1 MSDLFALL
9 RHSLAGL
16 RVLLAATLLCGIVY
30 PLVVTGVAQAALGWR
45 ADGSLVTETGGRTDD
60 PDDAVGSAL
69 IGQRNGDDRLFFPRP
84 SAAGEGWD
92 TLSTYGSN
100 LGPEDPGLVKAIK
113 ERQREIAA
121 RECVSVDQVPADAV
135 TTSASGIDPDI
146 SPAYAALQVSRVA
159 RANGLPVDTVA
170 ALVADHTDGRTFGV
184 LGEPRVNVL
193 ELNIAVRAQRV
204 G

>member
-1 MSDLFALL
+1 MSDLYALL

-16 RVLLAATLLCGIVY
+16 RVLLAATLLCGIAY
-30 PLVVTGVAQAALGWR
+30 PLVVTGVAQAAFGWR
-45 ADGSLVTETGGRTDD
+45 ADGSLVAESGAHTND
-60 PDDAVGSAL
+60 PAEAVGSAL
-69 IGQRNGDDRLFFPRP
+69 IGQGNDDEGLFYPRP
-84 SAAGEGWD
+84 SAAGDGWD

-100 LGPEDPGLVKAIK
+100 LGPEDPDLVKAIT

-121 RECVSVDQVPADAV
+121 REGVPVDQVPADAV

-159 RANGLPVDTVA
+159 RANGLSEEEVT
-170 ALVADHTDGRTFGV
+170 ALVAEHTDGRTFGI

-204 G
+204 E

>member
-16 RVLLAATLLCGIVY
+16 RVLIAATLLCGIAY
-30 PLVVTGVAQAALGWR
+30 PLVVTGVAQTAFGWR
-45 ADGSLVTETGGRTDD
+45 ADGSLVTETGAHTND
-60 PDDAVGSAL
+60 PAEAVGSAL
-69 IGQRNGDDRLFFPRP
+69 IGQGNDDEGLFYPRP
-84 SAAGEGWD
+84 SAAGDGWD

-100 LGPEDPGLVKAIK
+100 LGPEDPDLVKAIM

-121 RECVSVDQVPADAV
+121 REGVTVDQVP
-135 TTSASGIDPDI
+135 ASGIDPDI

-159 RANGLPVDTVA
+159 RANGLSEEEVT
-170 ALVADHTDGRTFGV
+170 ALVAQHTDGRTFGI

-193 ELNIAVRAQRV
+193 ELNIAVRAQEV
-204 G
+204 E

>member
-1 MSDLFALL
+1 MSDLYALL

-16 RVLLAATLLCGIVY
+16 RVLIAATLLCGLVY
-30 PLVVTGVAQAALGWR
+30 PLMVTGVAQAAFGWR
-45 ADGSLVTETGGRTDD
+45 ADGSLITESGMHTND
-60 PDDAVGSAL
+60 PTEAVGSAL
-69 IGQRNGDDRLFFPRP
+69 IGQGNDDEGLFYPRP
-84 SAAGEGWD
+84 SAAGDGWD

-100 LGPEDPGLVKAIK
+100 LGPEDPDLVKAIT

-121 RECVSVDQVPADAV
+121 REGVSVDQVPADAV

-159 RANGLPVDTVA
+159 RANGLSEEEVT
-170 ALVADHTDGRTFGV
+170 ALVAEHTDGRTFGI

-204 G
+204 E

>member
-16 RVLLAATLLCGIVY
+16 RVLIAATLLCGLFY
-30 PLVVTGVAQAALGWR
+30 PLVVTGVAQAAFGWR
-45 ADGSLVTETGGRTDD
+45 ADGSLVTESGAHTND
-60 PDDAVGSAL
+60 PAEAVGSAL
-69 IGQRNGDDRLFFPRP
+69 IGQGNDDEGLFYPRP
-84 SAAGEGWD
+84 SAAGDGWD

-100 LGPEDPGLVKAIK
+100 LGPEDPDLVKAIM

-121 RECVSVDQVPADAV
+121 REGVTVDQVPADAV

-146 SPAYAALQVSRVA
+146 SPPYAALQVSRVA
-159 RANGLPVDTVA
+159 RANGLSEEEVT
-170 ALVADHTDGRTFGV
+170 ALVAQHTDGRTFGI

-193 ELNIAVRAQRV
+193 ELNIAVRAQEV
-204 G
+204 E

>member
-16 RVLLAATLLCGIVY
+16 RVLVAATLLCGLLY
-30 PLVVTGVAQAALGWR
+30 PLVVTGIAQAAFGWR
-45 ADGSLVTETGGRTDD
+45 ADGSLVTETGERTND
-60 PDDAVGSAL
+60 PDEAVGSAL
-69 IGQRNGDDRLFFPRP
+69 IGQRNDDEGLFYPRP
-84 SAAGEGWD
+84 SAAGDGWD

-100 LGPEDPGLVKAIK
+100 LGPEDPDLVKAIR

-121 RECVSVDQVPADAV
+121 REGVPVGQVPADAV
-135 TTSASGIDPDI
+135 TASASGIDPDI
-146 SPAYAALQVSRVA
+146 SPAYAAIQVSRVA
-159 RANGLPVDTVA
+159 RANGLSEDAVA
-170 ALVADHTDGRTFGV
+170 ALVAEHTDGRTFGF

-204 G
+204 E

>member
-16 RVLLAATLLCGIVY
+16 RVLLAATLLCGIAY
-30 PLVVTGVAQAALGWR
+30 PLVVTGVAQAAFGWR
-45 ADGSLVTETGGRTDD
+45 ADGSLVTESGVRTSD
-60 PDDAVGSAL
+60 PGEAVGSAL
-69 IGQRNGDDRLFFPRP
+69 IGQGNDDEGLFYPRP
-84 SAAGEGWD
+84 SAAGDGWD

-100 LGPEDPGLVKAIK
+100 LGPEDPDLVKAIK

-121 RECVSVDQVPADAV
+121 REGVSVDQVPADAV

-159 RANGLPVDTVA
+159 RANGLSEEEVT
-170 ALVADHTDGRTFGV
+170 ALVADHTDGRTFGI

-193 ELNIAVRAQRV
+193 ELNIAVRTHRAD
-204 G
+204 

>member
-16 RVLLAATLLCGIVY
+16 RVLIAATLLCGIAY
-30 PLVVTGVAQAALGWR
+30 PLVVTGVAQAAFGWR
-45 ADGSLVTETGGRTDD
+45 ADGSLVTESGEHTND
-60 PDDAVGSAL
+60 PAEAVGSAL
-69 IGQRNGDDRLFFPRP
+69 IGQGNDDEGLFYPRP
-84 SAAGEGWD
+84 SAAGDGWD

-100 LGPEDPGLVKAIK
+100 LGPEDPDLVKAIK

-121 RECVSVDQVPADAV
+121 REGVSVDQIPADAV

-159 RANGLPVDTVA
+159 RANGLSEEEVT
-170 ALVADHTDGRTFGV
+170 ALVAEHTDGRTFGF
-184 LGEPRVNVL
+184 LGESRVNVL
-193 ELNIAVRAQRV
+193 ELNIAARAQR

>member
-16 RVLLAATLLCGIVY
+16 RVLVAATLLCGLLY
-30 PLVVTGVAQAALGWR
+30 PLVVTGVAQAAFGWR
-45 ADGSLVTETGGRTDD
+45 AHGSLVTESGEHTND
-60 PDDAVGSAL
+60 PAEAVGSAL
-69 IGQRNGDDRLFFPRP
+69 IGQRNDDEGLFYPRP
-84 SAAGEGWD
+84 SAAGDGWD

-100 LGPEDPGLVKAIK
+100 LGPEDPDLVKAIR
-113 ERQREIAA
+113 ERQREIAT
-121 RECVSVDQVPADAV
+121 REGVSVDQVPADAV

-146 SPAYAALQVSRVA
+146 SPAYAAIQVSRVA
-159 RANGLPVDTVA
+159 RANGLSEGEVT
-170 ALVADHTDGRTFGV
+170 ALVAEHTDGRTFGF

-204 G
+204 E

>member
-16 RVLLAATLLCGIVY
+16 RVLLAATLVCGIVY
-30 PLVVTGVAQAALGWR
+30 PLVVTGVAQAAFGWR
-45 ADGSLVTETGGRTDD
+45 ADGSLVTESDAHASD
-60 PDDAVGSAL
+60 PDEAVGSAL
-69 IGQRNGDDRLFFPRP
+69 IGQGNDDEALFYPRP
-84 SAAGEGWD
+84 SAAGDGWD

-100 LGPEDPGLVKAIK
+100 LGPEDPDLVKAIRA
-113 ERQREIAA
+113 RQREVAA
-121 RECVSVDQVPADAV
+121 REGVPVDQVPADAV

-170 ALVADHTDGRTFGV
+170 ALVADHTDGRTFGF

-193 ELNIAVRAQRV
+193 EINIAVRARRV
-204 G
+204 D